1 MANNTAAAT
10 ATATRTAVSTGSA
23 QDLVDLLVQT
33 SFEVAAIV
41 TRVGAEHD
49 LSLTL
54 VRVIGILR
62 DRTLT
67 MADLANYLG
76 LERSTVTGLVD
87 RAERRG
93 LVIRQSSA
101 VDGRSI
107 ELVLSDAGHALAD
120 GVAGTVS
127 NRLTPIVEKLP
138 REVAAALP
146 EVFAR
151 LKDARA

>member
-1 MANNTAAAT
+1 MGNMTASEPRPAT
-10 ATATRTAVSTGSA
+10 IAPS
-23 QDLVDLLVQT
+23 QELVDLLVQT
-33 SFEVAAIV
+33 SFEVIAIV

-54 VRVIGILR
+54 VRVLGILR

-67 MADLANYLG
+67 MAELARYLG

-93 LVIRQSSA
+93 LVIRQESE

-107 ELVLSDAGHALAD
+107 TLRLSSDGQALAA
-120 GVAGTVS
+120 GAVATAS
-127 NRLTPIVEKLP
+127 ERLTPIVERLP
-138 REVAAALP
+138 AELVKILP
-146 EVFAR
+146 TLLGQLHE
-151 LKDARA
+151 ARA